1 VDSHLKENFPYR
13 DLTYKIIGAAQEV
26 HKELGPGFLESVYQN
41 ALVLEFTQ
49 QHIPFQQE
57 SEIDIFYKGVK
68 LDKKFF
74 ADFICYDKIIVELKA
89 LNKLSGD
96 HQAQVLNYLK
106 AANFKL
112 GLLLNFGESSLKVK
126 RLIST

>member
-1 VDSHLKENFPYR
+1 LKENFPYR